1 MVKHSKLLERD
12 KNRRMGS
19 AGGIRGSTLFVIVRL
34 GMRRQSAM
42 VDIEII
48 VGDVLIVLDVTSNRL
63 YGCCCGA

>member
-1 MVKHSKLLERD
+1 
-12 KNRRMGS
+12 MGS